1 MENLFGAWREFKR
14 GKTNK
19 LDVQKFAFNLEDN
32 VFKLHNELKQ
42 RIWKPDPYTSF
53 YVRDPK
59 LRHIHKA
66 TIRDRVFNQALFR
79 ILYQIFD
86 KEFIAGSY
94 SCRKAKGTH
103 RGVLKLNSHIRKI
116 SCNYT
121 RPAFALKCDVRKFFD
136 NIDHKTLYEII
147 KRKVTDLDVL
157 RLIYMVLDSFETSPG
172 KGLPLGNVTS
182 QLFANVYLNE
192 LDQYVKH
199 TLKIKYYVRY
209 CDDFIILDTNP
220 SILIG
225 YIQSVGMFLKNKLDL
240 SLHPHKIVM
249 RKCLQG
255 MDFLGYV
262 VLPQRTVLRTKT
274 KRRILKKIRSMK
286 TQMDRNLITLETFDQ
301 KMQSYLGILTHCS
314 GYKMQL
320 LLLSIST

>member
-1 MENLFGAWREFKR
+1 M
-14 GKTNK
+14 
-19 LDVQKFAFNLEDN
+19 
-32 VFKLHNELKQ
+32 
-42 RIWKPDPYTSF
+42 
-53 YVRDPK
+53 
-59 LRHIHKA
+59 
-66 TIRDRVFNQALFR
+66 
-79 ILYQIFD
+79 
-86 KEFIAGSY
+86 
-94 SCRKAKGTH
+94 
-103 RGVLKLNSHIRKI
+103 
-116 SCNYT
+116 
-121 RPAFALKCDVRKFFD
+121 RKFFD